1 MQIRFL
7 LYLAPTLFLGCVV
20 SPSSVPTGPNAT
32 PILAEGFTKT
42 PEVPASWLILNGEV
56 ALSTTNRNRFLALP
70 AKPPVAH
77 GVMFGPAMQ
86 DGLRVAARFRGEQKG
101 RQSPAFGVG
110 LNGISGYR
118 LWVNPARRKLELLR
132 NEVRVH
138 EVDYQWVP
146 DQWTHV
152 MLQVRELP
160 GLQWAIEAKVWDET
174 QKMPTAW
181 TLIWKDAEAPLAGR
195 PSAWGTP
202 YSGTAIGLDDLQ
214 VWRID

>member
-86 DGLRVAARFRGEQKG
+86 GGLRVAARFRGEQKG

-146 DQWTHV
+146 NQWTHV

-160 GLQWAIEAKVWDET
+160 GLQWAIEAKAWDQT
-174 QKMPTAW
+174 QRLPKDWM
-181 TLIWKDAEAPLAGR
+181 LIWKDAEAPLAGR

-202 YSGTAIGLDDLQ
+202 YSGMPISLDDLQ

>member
-1 MQIRFL
+1 
-7 LYLAPTLFLGCVV
+7 VD
-20 SPSSVPTGPNAT
+20 PNAT
-32 PILAEGFTKT
+32 PVLSEDFSKIS
-42 PEVPASWLILNGEV
+42 EVPASWLVLNGEV
-56 ALSTTNRNRFLALP
+56 ALSTTNRNRFLTLP
-70 AKPPVAH
+70 ATPPVAH

-118 LWVNPARRKLELLR
+118 LWVNPARRKLELLH
-132 NEVRVH
+132 NEVLVH
-138 EVDYQWVP
+138 EVDYQWAP

-152 MLQVRELP
+152 MLQVHELP

-174 QKMPTAW
+174 QKMPAAW
-181 TLIWKDAEAPLAGR
+181 TLTWKDAETPLPGR